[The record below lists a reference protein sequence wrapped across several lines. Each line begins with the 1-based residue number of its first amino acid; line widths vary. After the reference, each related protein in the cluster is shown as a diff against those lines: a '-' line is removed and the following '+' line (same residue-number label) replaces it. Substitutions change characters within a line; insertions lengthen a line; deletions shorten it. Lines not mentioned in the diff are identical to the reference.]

1 MFLTASSVRCQLVT
15 AITADDCYRTKLQS
29 FMYGKFKQMKKET
42 RPDIELLSQLEDT
55 AWVELHVNTCK
66 NSLVL
71 YTPTSDNSAWKM
83 QSIMLTR
90 CWLID
95 TELRQSSQAVSW
107 LVQSTEPSQPIT
119 WLILTKLN
127 MTTTKNNT
135 ENNKLQM
142 CTNKSKQESLAKAR

>member
-29 FMYGKFKQMKKET
+29 FMYVKFKQMKKET
-42 RPDIELLSQLEDT
+42 RPDTELLSQLEDT

-71 YTPTSDNSAWKM
+71 YTQTSDNSEWKM
-83 QSIMLTR
+83 QSIMLTK

-119 WLILTKLN
+119 GLILTKHWAFSTN
-127 MTTTKNNT
+127 HMADIDKT
-135 ENNKLQM
+135 EHDHN
-142 CTNKSKQESLAKAR
+142 QE